1 MPTEYQAHC
10 SSCGHKGPVSPWGY
24 QALIL
29 EESRIIPLPHPYE
42 ARTLR
47 EHGYSFFMAGVEGR
61 YARVDYRVCLDCG
74 TWGERAILSFPIT
87 MVGCLLVVVALT
99 LLFMGG
105 ALARLP
111 TWVLP
116 MLGIGSWLVLTW
128 VASRAVRLGFRARQA
143 GLPAGNRCA
152 SCGGTRLR
160 DIASALRES
169 VPCPSCKNRSFRLHA
184 VDLVPGS
191 DSVSPP

>member
-1 MPTEYQAHC
+1 MGLVGSMPQPVAAYHCHSRPLPIRCDPMPTEYQAHC

-74 TWGERAILSFPIT
+74 T
-87 MVGCLLVVVALT
+87 
-99 LLFMGG
+99 
-105 ALARLP
+105 
-111 TWVLP
+111 
-116 MLGIGSWLVLTW
+116 
-128 VASRAVRLGFRARQA
+128 
-143 GLPAGNRCA
+143 
-152 SCGGTRLR
+152 
-160 DIASALRES
+160 
-169 VPCPSCKNRSFRLHA
+169 
-184 VDLVPGS
+184 
-191 DSVSPP
+191 